1 MEWLYLLLILPL
13 FLTTALSIVF
23 LLYILG
29 NRQSAG
35 AAQFAVLMGIIA
47 IWAFVYALEVVTWQP
62 EMKLLWLKVRLS
74 CMAVVPLTVWTFG
87 RRYDPSLL
95 LNSRPDTQN
104 PSTLTQI
111 SGWLQRLSWLFTLEP
126 LIFLVLL
133 WTNERHGW
141 VWNSAEVILLAKVS
155 LIQIGY
161 GLALYFHLLFSYL
174 LVIPAIF
181 WMLRAFQTTLMPFR
195 LVSFAVLLSIL
206 CPWIAN
212 IVEILQP
219 VGIAP
224 LNWSIYALSITCMI
238 ILWAF
243 IRYNFLDI
251 LPVARYTII
260 ESLDDAVIIT
270 DHRDRILYA
279 NQAAGNLVGRSP
291 DHLTGHDL
299 DWSQL
304 PGNAGATAQ
313 NLVKQT
319 GDYTD
324 VVTQGEGAER
334 RWYDLRIAQL
344 ADPVGRSVGRVITW
358 HDSTQAQKLIEQA
371 NDNLI
376 KRQLSEVALVRQ
388 VKELSA
394 LHAVSLA
401 SLESADE
408 NELIERTTRI
418 IGEALFPESFGL
430 LLLDNTAK
438 VLRKHPSYR
447 TSKPTPDT
455 VPLGQGLISEAA
467 LEGKSIRTGNV
478 TQEPGYKEVDP
489 DTRSEMCV
497 PLSAGA
503 RVIGVLNAESH
514 QPNAFSIE
522 DERLLTTLAIQLST
536 AIERVRAEAAV
547 RQRIQ
552 ELLAISRIGR
562 EINSVL
568 DRGQILETIVRFA
581 AQIAN
586 AGASGL
592 FQIQNG
598 RLYLV
603 AAYGVGAPFIEGTN
617 LNGLALDSRT
627 AVGETAIT
635 GHPVQYRLS
644 ELPEGDLRQETLTM
658 ENLQSGLAVPMM
670 RGSDPIGAIVI
681 WQREIYF
688 FSQEEEMFLQALAHQ
703 CVSAIENARQFEN
716 ERELRRIAEVLQE
729 TGSVLSAT
737 LDVDTLLDTLL
748 VQVERLVPYD
758 AANFIFISGDT
769 GRVARS
775 RGYEKFGEAL
785 VRSVNSLYLSIPSL
799 SNLRWMIE
807 NKQPCIVSDTTSNPD
822 WIHIGEQYPLNS
834 WIGAPVIYQGKV
846 VALFSLD
853 SVTPN
858 FYQPEH
864 AERLSLIAGQASL
877 ALQNARL
884 FEETQQRLR
893 EVTLL
898 SKIIEAGAG
907 ISDLPSSLQRVCD
920 EIAGFFD
927 TPDVLF
933 GLFND
938 IQPGL
943 EIIST
948 ATHSPLRS
956 ALGMVLGL
964 HPSHPLY
971 QRLARARG
979 AVVFHQINSSTLLKE
994 FASIFHETEVEAL
1007 ILSPLQ
1013 GGDRLIGLFIVGMPA
1028 MRRIRAGDSALVQD
1042 IARQIGQA
1050 IERRDLFQAIRQHAD
1065 HMAMLAEL
1073 SEKLNQPLSRNDVI
1087 SEMGRGAMA
1096 LGKADR
1102 GAVYVRS
1109 SESSAYCAWFVGLSA
1124 DYVVHVTEE
1133 LNTVPGGQL
1142 LTSTEPVLIPDMTAL
1157 PGGNH
1162 LRRLAETEGYRSL
1175 GLWPLVYQG
1184 YVVAALGLYYDRPYQ
1199 ITDMER
1205 ETLLAFTRQAAI
1217 AIQNA
1222 SLFEETHRRA
1232 AQQEAL
1238 NHIIA
1243 AAVTAPEISVLME
1256 TALDLTLEAV
1266 GVEIG
1271 GIRIGDHI
1279 ASRGLSDSV
1288 YRSDGVDRSNGQIFA
1303 AGISSPPGIFSP
1315 HSPTGRR
1322 LSKVPMTQ
1330 IVRDLNDV
1338 APDAPLA
1345 ALKDRLAPTQVRAAL
1360 IVPLMAA
1367 GQVIGE
1373 LAMATQMQRNWLPE
1387 EVALVETIG
1396 RQIGSAAE
1404 RLELLAQTQ
1413 EQARQVQRIIDTVPE
1428 GVLVLDPEYRIVRA
1442 NPVAEDL
1449 LTTLLDPEKSNAGLP
1464 LTELGGYPV
1473 TAILG
1478 SESEKTWNEWVIPS
1492 NPPAILE
1499 IASRRLGAELG
1510 AVGWVVVLRDVTRER
1525 DNLARIQMQE
1535 RLATVGQL
1543 AAGIAHDFNNI
1554 MAAVVVYADLLSLQ
1568 PNLTPN
1574 SREQITIIQ
1583 QQVQR
1588 ATSLIRQ
1595 ILDFSRR
1602 GVIEPNPLE
1611 LLTFVKEFSKL
1622 LRRILPETISIH
1634 TSFDSDAFLVK
1645 ADPIRL
1651 QQALMNLALNARD
1664 AMPEGGDLQIQL
1676 DHFELASEDQA
1687 PLPDLVS
1694 GRWIRL
1700 MVEDN
1705 GTGVAPEHLPFIFD
1719 PFFTTKAVGKG
1730 TGLGLSQVYGI
1741 VKQHG
1746 GCIDVQSQ
1754 VGEGSIFI
1762 IYLPELTTSEAP
1774 IGGHDLIRHIP
1785 EMHETILLVEDD
1797 QAARSA
1803 IQSLMENQGLTVLCA
1818 ENGGKAIDLFNQVNG
1833 EVDLVISDIVMPEMG
1848 GIELYDRLQ
1857 SIQPGIKFLFIT
1869 GHPLDSK
1876 DQELLEDLHLPR
1888 LLKPFSVQ
1896 DLLVTLRTLLDHQ
1909 A

>member
-13 FLTTALSIVF
+13 FLTTALAIVF
-23 LLYILG
+23 LFYITS
-29 NRQSAG
+29 NRRSPG
-35 AAQFAVLMGIIA
+35 AVSFAVLMGIVA
-47 IWAFVYALEVVTWQP
+47 IWAIVYALEVVTWQP
-62 EMKLLWLKVRLS
+62 EMKLFWLKVRLS
-74 CMAVVPLTVWTFG
+74 CMAVVPFVIWTFG
-87 RRYDPSLL
+87 RLYAPSLL
-95 LNSRPDTQN
+95 PTSGPGAENRPN
-104 PSTLTQI
+104 LAHIGVWSH
-111 SGWLQRLSWLFTLEP
+111 RLSWLFALEP
-126 LIFLVLL
+126 IFFLVLL
-133 WTNERHGW
+133 WTNDRHGW
-141 VWNSAEVILLAKVS
+141 VLDNAEVISFGPIS
-155 LIQIGY
+155 LIQVSYNSGFF
-161 GLALYFHLLFSYL
+161 FHLLFSYL
-174 LVIPAIF
+174 LMVLAIF
-181 WMLRAFQTTLMPFR
+181 WMLHSLQTILMPFR
-195 LVSFAVLLSIL
+195 LESFVIL
-206 CPWIAN
+206 AGILVPLVAN
-212 IVEILQP
+212 VIDVFQP
-219 VGIAP
+219 FRLPPI
-224 LNWSIYALSITCMI
+224 NWSIYGLSFTCLVL
-238 ILWAF
+238 LWAI
-243 IRYNFLDI
+243 IRFSFLDI
-251 LPVARYTII
+251 LPIARYTIV

-270 DHRDRILYA
+270 DRRDHILYA
-279 NQAAGNLVGRSP
+279 NQAAGNLTGQSP
-291 DHLTGHDL
+291 RQLSDREL
-299 DWSQL
+299 DWKLL
-304 PGNAGATAQ
+304 PGVSETFDQDVSNKTGNYAGVITR
-313 NLVKQT
+313 
-319 GDYTD
+319 GDGVD
-324 VVTQGEGAER
+324 R
-334 RWYDLRIAQL
+334 RWYDLRISRL
-344 ADPVGRSVGRVITW
+344 GDPFGRSVGRVITW
-358 HDSTQAQKLIEQA
+358 HDSTEARELIEQA

-376 KRQLSEVALVRQ
+376 KRQRSENALLRQ
-388 VKELSA
+388 VKELST

-401 SLESADE
+401 SLQASDE
-408 NELIERTTRI
+408 NEIIEHATRI
-418 IGEALFPESFGL
+418 IGETLFPDSFGL
-430 LLLDNTAK
+430 LLLDNIARLGPAAGLSPA

-447 TSKPTPDT
+447 TSKPTPDI
-455 VPLGQGLISEAA
+455 VPWGQGLVSKVV
-467 LEGKSIRTGNV
+467 LEGKSIRTGDV
-478 TQEPGYKEVDP
+478 TLEPGYFEIDP

-497 PLSAGA
+497 PLSGGAG
-503 RVIGVLNAESH
+503 VIGVINAESY
-514 QPNAFSIE
+514 QPDAFSIE

-547 RQRIQ
+547 RQRVQ
-552 ELLAISRIGR
+552 ELLAIGRIGR

-568 DRGQILETIVRFA
+568 DRQQILETIVRFA

-592 FQIQNG
+592 FQIHNG

-603 AAYGVGAPFIEGTN
+603 AAYGVDTPFIEKIN
-617 LNGLALDSRT
+617 LNGLALDNHS
-627 AVGETAIT
+627 AVSATTISGQ
-635 GHPVQYRLS
+635 PVQYRLS
-644 ELPEGDLRQETLTM
+644 ELPEEGPRNEALSM

-681 WQREIYF
+681 WQREIYY

-737 LDVDTLLDTLL
+737 LDMNTLLDTLL
-748 VQVERLVPYD
+748 EQVERLVPYD

-775 RGYEKFGEAL
+775 RGYEKFGESL
-785 VRSVNSLYLSIPSL
+785 VHSVNSLLISIPSTP
-799 SNLRWMIE
+799 NLRWMME
-807 NKQPCIVSDTTSNPD
+807 NKQPCVVSDTASNPD
-822 WIHIGEQYPLNS
+822 WILIGEEYPLNS
-834 WIGAPVIYQGKV
+834 WVGAPVIYQGKV

-853 SVTPN
+853 SVTPS

-864 AERLSLIAGQASL
+864 AERLSLVAGQASL
-877 ALQNARL
+877 ALQNAEL

-898 SKIIEAGAG
+898 SKIIEASAT
-907 ISDLPSSLQRVCD
+907 ISDIPSSLQRVCD
-920 EIAGFFD
+920 EVAGFFD
-927 TPDVLF
+927 TQSVLF

-938 IQPGL
+938 LRPGL
-943 EIIST
+943 EIVST
-948 ATHSPLRS
+948 ATHSPFRH
-956 ALGMVLGL
+956 ALGTILEL
-964 HPSHPLY
+964 EASHPLY
-971 QRLARARG
+971 QRLAKARS
-979 AVVFHQINSSTLLKE
+979 AMVFRQIERFTLLKD
-994 FASIFHETEVEAL
+994 FADFFHENGVKTL
-1007 ILSPLQ
+1007 MLSPLQ
-1013 GGDRLIGLFIVGMPA
+1013 SGDNLIGLFAVGMPV
-1028 MRRIRAGDSALVQD
+1028 MHPISAGDSALVQD
-1042 IARQIGQA
+1042 ITSQIGQA
-1050 IERRDLFQAIRQHAD
+1050 IERRNLFLAIRQHAD
-1065 HMAMLAEL
+1065 HMAMMAEL
-1073 SEKLNQPLSRNDVI
+1073 SEKLNQPLSRYDVI
-1087 SEMGRGAMA
+1087 SGIGRGAMA
-1096 LGKADR
+1096 LGNANR
-1102 GAVYVRS
+1102 GAVYLRS

-1124 DYVVHVTEE
+1124 GYVYDVTAE

-1142 LTSTEPVLIPDMTAL
+1142 LSSTEPILIPDMKAL
-1157 PGGNH
+1157 PETNH
-1162 LRRLAETEGYRSL
+1162 LRRLAEIENYHGL

-1184 YVVAALGLYYDRPYQ
+1184 YVVAALGLYYDRPYN
-1199 ITDMER
+1199 ITEMER

-1217 AIQNA
+1217 ALQNA
-1222 SLFEETHRRA
+1222 HLFEETHRRA

-1271 GIRIGDHI
+1271 GIRVGDHI
-1279 ASRGLSDSV
+1279 ASRGLAE
-1288 YRSDGVDRSNGQIFA
+1288 GQIFA
-1303 AGISSPPGIFSP
+1303 AI
-1315 HSPTGRR
+1315 HPTERR
-1322 LSKVPMTQ
+1322 LGKVPMTQ
-1330 IVRDLNDV
+1330 IVRDLDNV

-1345 ALKDRLAPTQVRAAL
+1345 ALKDRLAPTRVRAAL
-1360 IVPLMAA
+1360 IVPLLAG
-1367 GQVIGE
+1367 GQVVGE
-1373 LAMATQMQRNWLPE
+1373 LALATQMQRDWLPE

-1404 RLELLAQTQ
+1404 RLELLTQTQ

-1442 NPVAEDL
+1442 NPVAEVL
-1449 LTTLLDPEKSNAGLP
+1449 LTTLLGPEVPPSNAGLP

-1473 TAILG
+1473 AAILG
-1478 SESEKTWNEWVIPS
+1478 PESEKIWNEWVVPS

-1499 IASRRLGAELG
+1499 IASRQLGAEMDAG
-1510 AVGWVVVLRDVTRER
+1510 GWVVVLRDVTRER

-1574 SREQITIIQ
+1574 SREQIAIIQ

-1602 GVIEPNPLE
+1602 GVIEPNPLD
-1611 LLTFVKEFSKL
+1611 LLAFVKEFSKL

-1634 TSFDSDAFLVK
+1634 TGYDTDSFLVK

-1664 AMPEGGDLQIQL
+1664 AIPDGGDVYIQL
-1676 DHFELASEDQA
+1676 DHFELTPDNQP
-1687 PLPDLVS
+1687 PLPDLIPGS
-1694 GRWIRL
+1694 WIRL
-1700 MVEDN
+1700 MVKDN
-1705 GTGVAPEHLPFIFD
+1705 GTGIAPENLPFIFD
-1719 PFFTTKAVGKG
+1719 PFFTTKAIGKG

-1754 VGEGSIFI
+1754 VSEGSTFT
-1762 IYLPELTTSEAP
+1762 IYLPELTTNDAP
-1774 IGGHDLIRHIP
+1774 VSSYDIIRHLP

-1803 IQSLMENQGLTVLCA
+1803 IQSLMENQGLTVLPA
-1818 ENGGKAIDLFNQVNG
+1818 GNGARAIELFNQVHG

-1848 GIELYDRLQ
+1848 GIELYDHLHRV
-1857 SIQPGIKFLFIT
+1857 QPEIKFLFIT

-1896 DLLVTLRTLLDHQ
+1896 DLLVTLRTALDHP